1 MAISYTHYKLLCSLK
16 PLLPQGG
23 TLLEIGEANWYGDLD
38 PRDIFTPFQ
47 LMDFDCGNL
56 FSVAKAFYRSLFS
69 PSRIVSVD
77 ANGTE
82 SALRCDLNQQ
92 LSVCSSWPPR
102 DYEIQFDVSINHGT
116 AEHVFNIAQVFRTM
130 HDWTKDGGLL
140 IHEAPCTGWLD
151 HGFYL
156 LQPTLFYDLAA
167 ANGYKIELIALEEIA
182 SRTIINLETRD
193 SFAELAKAGRVPM
206 NSMLFVAMRKA
217 GGAFKIPWQG
227 IYGGGLS
234 EAGKKAWSELR

>member
-1 MAISYTHYKLLCSLK
+1 MAISYTHYKLLLSLK

-38 PRDIFTPFQ
+38 ARDVFTPFQ
-47 LMDFDCGNL
+47 LMDFADNL
-56 FSVAKAFYRSLFS
+56 FGVAKVFYQSLFA

-77 ANGTE
+77 MNGTE
-82 SALRCDLNQQ
+82 AALKYDLNQR
-92 LSVCSSWPPR
+92 LPVDVGHVGDRC
-102 DYEIQFDVSINHGT
+102 YEAFDVSINHGT

-130 HDWTKDGGLL
+130 HDWTVDGGLM

-167 ANGYKIELIALEEIA
+167 ANGYTIELIALEEIA
-182 SRTIINLETRD
+182 SRTILHLETRD

-227 IYGGGLS
+227 IYGGQLS
-234 EAGKKAWSELR
+234 EAGKKAWSDLR

>member
-1 MAISYTHYKLLCSLK
+1 MAISYTHYKLLSSLK

-23 TLLEIGEANWYGDLD
+23 TLLEIGEANWYGDVD
-38 PRDIFTPFQ
+38 PREAGLPADA
-47 LMDFDCGNL
+47 NL
-56 FSVAKAFYRSLFS
+56 FNVAKSFYRSLFA
-69 PSRIVSVD
+69 PSQIVSVD
-77 ANGTE
+77 VNGTE
-82 SALRCDLNQQ
+82 SALRHDLNTPMDAIG
-92 LSVCSSWPPR
+92 LVKVRRCRSVP
-102 DYEIQFDVSINHGT
+102 FDISINHGT

-130 HDWTKDGGLL
+130 HDWTVDGGLM

-182 SRTIINLETRD
+182 SRTILHLETRD
-193 SFAELAKAGRVPM
+193 NFAELAKAGRVPM

-217 GGAFKIPWQG
+217 GGAFKVPWQG
-227 IYGGGLS
+227 IYGGQLS